1 MAFNRDAFLA
11 SFLNQMSAGIVK
23 QREDAEEYKEQEEDA
38 YERNKQLIATR
49 NARASQAVA
58 LGRQALQYL
67 PEGGNS
73 KAMVRTA
80 IASGMTGVQ
89 EFRDKLAKAHAE
101 AGLSAGERLAIDD
114 VEAIIS
120 MPNIPSID
128 QSLIDDSL
136 EKFAKQTYGAMPIGE
151 TKPVEDDTSVIGQL
165 FGFGAKDR
173 VKRELAERNAFD
185 GMSVA
190 DVNAAARMNEFNSLI
205 PNAVMSFADMERFGR
220 NDAIKFSRTITSEY
234 DEALTSRA
242 ADDAAVQARS
252 AYLDSLGPDVE
263 ATPAQISQIEKMA
276 RTAYA
281 QKVIKRLIET
291 ESGIYG
297 EMLLKNSIA
306 ADQIKQLMGESYY
319 FKLYDDY
326 VPTTDEEKEAVGLGL
341 GPSGRGRGGR
351 RGARE
356 QEETTAPEVTEETTT
371 TEEDTAEP
379 ETPTPTEDETP
390 AEDGR
395 FPSQTRKVKPLN
407 LDEAPGFFPL
417 SKYRKWTTQNEG
429 KYDLETGDPIYVR
442 PRPPEGGPKKRYPL
456 FPGSTSSRK
465 TEPMTDAEYWD
476 MQHADTHE
484 PSGYPKGAEF
494 IE

>member
-11 SFLNQMSAGIVK
+11 SFLNQMSSGMAQ
-23 QREDAEEYKEQEEDA
+23 QREKAEKYKEQQEAA
-38 YERNKQLIATR
+38 YERNRQLISTR

-58 LGRQALQYL
+58 LGKQALQYL
-67 PEGGNS
+67 PEGANS

-80 IASGMTGVQ
+80 LASGMTGVQ

-128 QSLIDDSL
+128 QSLLDMSL
-136 EKFAKQTYGAMPIGE
+136 DEFAKQTYGAKGE
-151 TKPVEDDTSVIGQL
+151 ATPVEDETSIVGQL

-173 VKRELAERNAFD
+173 VKRELRERDAFD

-205 PNAVMSFADMERFGR
+205 PNAVMSFSEMERFGR
-220 NDAIKFSRTITSEY
+220 NDAIKFSRTIAAEY
-234 DEALTSRA
+234 DDAMTSRA

-263 ATPAQISQIEKMA
+263 ATPAQLSQIEKMA

-297 EMLLKNSIA
+297 EMLLNNSIA
-306 ADQIKQLMGESYY
+306 ADQIKQLMGDAYYTNLLGDYSTADDSDEGDDDSDDVDTLSTTPKPEDADELIEKPVEELLPPTREESTPPVI
-319 FKLYDDY
+319 DPVD
-326 VPTTDEEKEAVGLGL
+326 PR
-341 GPSGRGRGGR
+341 PGGR
-351 RGARE
+351 RGFSSAQRE
-356 QEETTAPEVTEETTT
+356 WDDKYGGKFDPVSG
-371 TEEDTAEP
+371 EP
-379 ETPTPTEDETP
+379 IIVE
-390 AEDGR
+390 
-395 FPSQTRKVKPLN
+395 
-407 LDEAPGFFPL
+407 
-417 SKYRKWTTQNEG
+417 
-429 KYDLETGDPIYVR
+429 
-442 PRPPEGGPKKRYPL
+442 PRPADGGPATGRGRNKK
-456 FPGSTSSRK
+456 TAAQK
-465 TEPMTDAEYWD
+465 WDAKYG
-476 MQHADTHE
+476 DTHN
-484 PSGYPKGAEF
+484 PNGTPKAVE
-494 IE
+494 E

>member
-11 SFLNQMSAGIVK
+11 SFLNQMSSGIAQ
-23 QREDAEEYKEQEEDA
+23 QREDAEKYKEQQEEA
-38 YERNKQLIATR
+38 YERNRQLIATR

-58 LGRQALQYL
+58 LGRQAMQYL

-173 VKRELAERNAFD
+173 VKRELQERDAFD

-205 PNAVMSFADMERFGR
+205 PNAVMSFSEMERFGR
-220 NDAIKFSRTITSEY
+220 NDAIKFSRTITAEY

-242 ADDAAVQARS
+242 ADDAVVQARN
-252 AYLDSLGPDVE
+252 AYLDSLDPGVE
-263 ATPAQISQIEKMA
+263 ATEKELSDIEKMA

-297 EMLLKNSIA
+297 EMLLNNSIA
-306 ADQIKQLMGESYY
+306 ADQIKQLMGDAYY
-319 FKLYDDY
+319 TNLLSDYSTADDSDDDDDSDGDGELPMTPKPDDADELLKKP
-326 VPTTDEEKEAVGLGL
+326 VEELLPPKMEETTPPVIEPVE
-341 GPSGRGRGGR
+341 PRPGGR
-351 RGARE
+351 RGFSSAQRE
-356 QEETTAPEVTEETTT
+356 WDAKYGGKFDPKTG
-371 TEEDTAEP
+371 EP
-379 ETPTPTEDETP
+379 IIVE
-390 AEDGR
+390 
-395 FPSQTRKVKPLN
+395 
-407 LDEAPGFFPL
+407 
-417 SKYRKWTTQNEG
+417 
-429 KYDLETGDPIYVR
+429 
-442 PRPPEGGPKKRYPL
+442 PRPADGGPATGRGRNKK
-456 FPGSTSSRK
+456 TAAQK
-465 TEPMTDAEYWD
+465 WDAKYG
-476 MQHADTHE
+476 DTHN
-484 PSGYPKGAEF
+484 PNGTPKAVE
-494 IE
+494 E

>member
-11 SFLNQMSAGIVK
+11 SFLNQMSSGIAQ
-23 QREDAEEYKEQEEDA
+23 QREDAEKYKEQQEAA
-38 YERNKQLIATR
+38 YERNRQLIATR

-58 LGRQALQYL
+58 LGRQAMQYL

-101 AGLSAGERLAIDD
+101 AGLAAGERLAIDD

-128 QSLIDDSL
+128 QSMIDDSL
-136 EKFAKQTYGAMPIGE
+136 ENFAKQTYGAMPIGE

-173 VKRELAERNAFD
+173 VKRELQERDAFD

-190 DVNAAARMNEFNSLI
+190 DVNAAARLNEFNSLI
-205 PNAVMSFADMERFGR
+205 PNAVMSFSEMERFGR
-220 NDAIKFSRTITSEY
+220 NDAIKFSRTIASEY
-234 DEALTSRA
+234 DDAMNSRA

-252 AYLDSLGPDVE
+252 AYLDSLDPGVE
-263 ATPAQISQIEKMA
+263 ATSKELSDIEKMA

-297 EMLLKNSIA
+297 EMLLNNSIA
-306 ADQIKQLMGESYY
+306 ADQIKQLMGDAYY
-319 FKLYDDY
+319 TNLLSDYSAADDSDDDDDD
-326 VPTTDEEKEAVGLGL
+326 VDTLPTTPKPEDADELIKKPVEELLPPTMEETTPPVIN
-341 GPSGRGRGGR
+341 PVDPRPGGR
-351 RGARE
+351 RGFSSAQRE
-356 QEETTAPEVTEETTT
+356 WDAKYGGKF
-371 TEEDTAEP
+371 DP
-379 ETPTPTEDETP
+379 ETGE
-390 AEDGR
+390 
-395 FPSQTRKVKPLN
+395 
-407 LDEAPGFFPL
+407 
-417 SKYRKWTTQNEG
+417 
-429 KYDLETGDPIYVR
+429 PILVE
-442 PRPPEGGPKKRYPL
+442 PRPADGGPATGRGKNKK
-456 FPGSTSSRK
+456 TAAQK
-465 TEPMTDAEYWD
+465 WDAKYG
-476 MQHADTHE
+476 DTHN
-484 PSGYPKGAEF
+484 PNGTPKAVE
-494 IE
+494 E

>member
-11 SFLNQMSAGIVK
+11 SFLNQMSAGIAK
-23 QREDAEEYKEQEEDA
+23 QREDAEEYKEQQEAA
-38 YERNKQLIATR
+38 YERNRQLIATR

-58 LGRQALQYL
+58 LGRQAMQYL

-101 AGLSAGERLAIDD
+101 AGLGAGERLAIDD

-128 QSLIDDSL
+128 QSMIDDSL
-136 EKFAKQTYGAMPIGE
+136 ENFAKQTYGAMPIGE

-173 VKRELAERNAFD
+173 VKRELQERDAFD

-205 PNAVMSFADMERFGR
+205 PNAVMSFSEMERFGR
-220 NDAIKFSRTITSEY
+220 NDAIKFSRTIAAEY
-234 DEALTSRA
+234 DDAMTSRA
-242 ADDAAVQARS
+242 ADDAAVQARN

-263 ATPAQISQIEKMA
+263 ATPAQLSQIEKMA

-297 EMLLKNSIA
+297 EMLLNNSIA
-306 ADQIKQLMGESYY
+306 ADQIKQLMGDAYY
-319 FKLYDDY
+319 TNLLGDY
-326 VPTTDEEKEAVGLGL
+326 ATSEEETPDEEETEEVTGEEPAETPKPEDADELIEKPVEELLPPKREEATPPVIN
-341 GPSGRGRGGR
+341 PVDPRPGGR
-351 RGARE
+351 RGFSSAQRAWDAKYKGKFDPK
-356 QEETTAPEVTEETTT
+356 TG
-371 TEEDTAEP
+371 EP
-379 ETPTPTEDETP
+379 IIVE
-390 AEDGR
+390 
-395 FPSQTRKVKPLN
+395 
-407 LDEAPGFFPL
+407 
-417 SKYRKWTTQNEG
+417 
-429 KYDLETGDPIYVR
+429 
-442 PRPPEGGPKKRYPL
+442 PRPDDGGPATGRGRNKK
-456 FPGSTSSRK
+456 TAAQK
-465 TEPMTDAEYWD
+465 WDAKYG
-476 MQHADTHE
+476 DTHN
-484 PSGYPKGAEF
+484 PNGTPKAVE
-494 IE
+494 E